1 MEAPRRE
8 ATPVEIAALLMDAVC
23 TPTERE
29 QTALAELAVRLG
41 VDLGHLQS
49 ELMLLRAFAV
59 DFATAM
65 TLGQTPARRAILMR
79 IYQHWERLD
88 REVGA
93 GLLEDLQEHLALY
106 GEAVGTVGG
115 DKAGLSALVGRA
127 FAQCCRGGEHGED
140 LALLGGSMFG
150 AFFEEIADLLDNL
163 DVALAPGEG
172 EEEAFDAN

>member
-29 QTALAELAVRLG
+29 QTALAELTVHLG

-49 ELMLLRAFAV
+49 ELMLLRGFAV

-88 REVGA
+88 REGGA
-93 GLLEDLQEHLALY
+93 GLLEDLQERLALY

-115 DKAGLSALVGRA
+115 DKAGLSGQVGRA
-127 FAQCCRGGEHGED
+127 FAQCCRGGERGED

-150 AFFEEIADLLDNL
+150 ALFKEIANIFDEL
-163 DVALAPGEG
+163 DVVLTPGEG
-172 EEEAFDAN
+172 EEDSFDPN